1 MGVVG
6 AAKAWVSSEVVEGFL
21 LQALCKDRFLYVYVD
36 TAAHSPSFA
45 VGDHVVQLGERDS
58 KRLLSVFS
66 QWLR

>member
-6 AAKAWVSSEVVEGFL
+6 AAKAWASSEVVEGSL
-21 LQALCKDRFLYVYVD
+21 LQALRKDRFLYVYVD
-36 TAAHSPSFA
+36 TATHSPSFA